1 MHQERVIRVLLVD
14 DQPLARLGVSLS
26 LGSDTRIA
34 VVGEAGSGED
44 AIAAVAEL
52 RPDVVVMDVRM
63 PGMGG
68 IEATR
73 LLTAAGDLPR
83 VLVLTSFDLDRF
95 ALGALRAGASAFLL
109 KSATPEAL
117 VAAVHTIFAGE
128 SVVSPRITDRLIRH
142 FSTGTPAPADAD
154 LEALGALSPRELD
167 VFLAVATGLSN
178 GEIADR
184 LFLTTSTVKSHI
196 NRIFAKLQLRDRVQ
210 AVLLAHRLGI
220 TAGE

>member
-1 MHQERVIRVLLVD
+1 M
-14 DQPLARLGVSLS
+14 
-26 LGSDTRIA
+26 
-34 VVGEAGSGED
+34 
-44 AIAAVAEL
+44 
-52 RPDVVVMDVRM
+52 
-63 PGMGG
+63 
-68 IEATR
+68 
-73 LLTAAGDLPR
+73 
-83 VLVLTSFDLDRF
+83 LTSFDLDRF

-117 VAAVHTIFAGE
+117 VAAVHTVFAGE

-154 LEALGALSPRELD
+154 LESLGALSPRELD

-184 LFLTTSTVKSHI
+184 LFLTTATVKSHI